1 MSDGPRVFLDT
12 TIQIERLT
20 GTHARRAQLAAQLA
34 GKEVVTSTYV
44 LGEFLRTLVK
54 DCITLYTLVWENVYL
69 DDVEVQIANRFN
81 KREASRCLL
90 LWATLQRARAY
101 GREKV
106 LCTLRTYIEYGLV
119 QAFMAGVD
127 QVSDATGCGLAQERP
142 HRVEGTYR
150 LRAQCRREVKE
161 CRLEEW
167 LTAHSAALDGVAAH
181 LRASGE
187 PDLVRI
193 GELLAEFPH
202 TPETVRGRNCT
213 WYLGDLI
220 ITLECPADAALYTT
234 NRRHF
239 GVLCAQLGKRMY
251 EPQNVGGPN
260 VQDDHAPKSSPVR
273 RSV

>member
-1 MSDGPRVFLDT
+1 MNDGPRVFLDT

-20 GTHARRAQLAAQLA
+20 GTRARRAQLTAQLA
-34 GKEVVTSTYV
+34 GKEIVTSTYV
-44 LGEFLRTLVK
+44 LGEFLRTLVR
-54 DCITLYTLVWENVYL
+54 DCITLYTLVSQNVYL

-90 LWATLQRARAY
+90 LWASLHRARAY

-142 HRVEGTYR
+142 RRVEGTYR

-167 LTAHSAALDGVAAH
+167 LATYSAALDGVAPH

-187 PDLVRI
+187 PALVRI
-193 GELLAEFPH
+193 GELLGEFPH
-202 TPETVRGRNCT
+202 APETVRGRNCT

-251 EPQNVGGPN
+251 EPQGLL
-260 VQDDHAPKSSPVR
+260 
-273 RSV
+273 

>member
-1 MSDGPRVFLDT
+1 MAESLPIFLDT

-20 GTHARRAQLAAQLA
+20 GVRARRAQLTAQLA
-34 GKEVVTSTYV
+34 GKEVSTSAYV
-44 LGEFLRTLVK
+44 LGEFLRALVK
-54 DCITLYTLVWENVYL
+54 DCITLYTLVSQNVYL

-90 LWATLQRARAY
+90 LWASLHRARVY

-106 LCTLRTYIEYGLV
+106 LCTLRSYIEYGLV

-142 HRVEGTYR
+142 QRVEGTYR
-150 LRAQCRREVKE
+150 LRVQCRRDVKE

-167 LTAHSAALDGVAAH
+167 LALHSSVLDSIPPY

-187 PDLVRI
+187 SALIKI
-193 GELLAEFPH
+193 GELLDEFPH
-202 TPETVRGRNCT
+202 TPEIAWGRNCT
-213 WYLGDLI
+213 WYLGDLVI
-220 ITLECPADAALYTT
+220 ALECPANAALYTT

-239 GVLCAQLGKRMY
+239 ELLCARLGKQLY
-251 EPQNVGGPN
+251 EPVEMP
-260 VQDDHAPKSSPVR
+260 PSPPDQ
-273 RSV
+273 

>member
-1 MSDGPRVFLDT
+1 MSEDLRIFLDT

-20 GTHARRAQLAAQLA
+20 GTRARRAQLTAELT
-34 GKEVVTSTYV
+34 GKEIVTSTYV

-54 DCITLYTLVWENVYL
+54 DCITLYTLVSQNVHL

-90 LWATLQRARAY
+90 LWASLHRARAY

-106 LCTLRTYIEYGLV
+106 LHTLRTYIEYGLV

-127 QVSDATGCGLAQERP
+127 QVSDATDCGLARERP
-142 HRVEGTYR
+142 RQVEGTYR

-167 LTAHSAALDGVAAH
+167 LATYSAALDGAAPH
-181 LRASGE
+181 LLASNE
-187 PDLVRI
+187 PGLVRI
-193 GELLAEFPH
+193 GELLGEFPH
-202 TPETVRGRNCT
+202 TPEAVRGRSCT

-220 ITLECPADAALYTT
+220 IALECPADAALYTT

-251 EPQNVGGPN
+251 ER
-260 VQDDHAPKSSPVR
+260 KTL
-273 RSV
+273 

>member
-1 MSDGPRVFLDT
+1 MSDGLRVFLDT
-12 TIQIERLT
+12 TTQIERLT
-20 GTHARRAQLAAQLA
+20 GTRARRAQLTAQLTD
-34 GKEVVTSTYV
+34 KEVVTSTYV

-54 DCITLYTLVWENVYL
+54 DCIALYTLVSQNAYL

-90 LWATLQRARAY
+90 LWATLHRARAY

-119 QAFMAGVD
+119 QAFMADVD

-142 HRVEGTYR
+142 RRVEGTYR

-161 CRLEEW
+161 CQLEEW
-167 LTAHSAALDGVAAH
+167 LAAHSAVLDGIAPH

-187 PDLVRI
+187 PALVKI
-193 GELLAEFPH
+193 GELLDEFPH
-202 TPETVRGRNCT
+202 APETVRGRNCT

-220 ITLECPADAALYTT
+220 ITLECPSDAALHTT

-239 GVLCAQLGKRMY
+239 GVLCVQLGKRMY
-251 EPQNVGGPN
+251 EPQGLP
-260 VQDDHAPKSSPVR
+260 
-273 RSV
+273 

>member
-1 MSDGPRVFLDT
+1 MSTGRRVFLDT

-20 GTHARRAQLAAQLA
+20 GTRARRAQLADQLA
-34 GKEVVTSTYV
+34 GKEVMTSTYV

-54 DCITLYTLVWENVYL
+54 DCITLYTLVSQNAHL

-81 KREASRCLL
+81 KREAGRCLL
-90 LWATLQRARAY
+90 LWASLHRTRAY

-119 QAFMAGVD
+119 QAFMAGVH
-127 QVSDATGCGLAQERP
+127 QVSDATDCGLAQERP

-150 LRAQCRREVKE
+150 LRAQCRRQVKE

-167 LTAHSAALDGVAAH
+167 LGAHSATLDAVLPH
-181 LRASGE
+181 LRVSDE
-187 PDLVRI
+187 PALVRI
-193 GELLAEFPH
+193 GELLEEFPH

-213 WYLGDLI
+213 WYLGDLVI
-220 ITLECPADAALYTT
+220 ALECPAGAALYTT

-239 GVLCAQLGKRMY
+239 GVLCTQLGKRMY
-251 EPQNVGGPN
+251 EPQRQGAKDG
-260 VQDDHAPKSSPVR
+260 
-273 RSV
+273 

>member
-1 MSDGPRVFLDT
+1 MADGRPIFLDT

-20 GTHARRAQLAAQLA
+20 GTRARRAQLTTQLA
-34 GKEVVTSTYV
+34 GKEVLTSTYV
-44 LGEFLRTLVK
+44 LGEFLCTLVK
-54 DCITLYTLVWENVYL
+54 DCITLYTLVSQNIYL

-90 LWATLQRARAY
+90 LWAALHRPRAY

-106 LCTLRTYIEYGLV
+106 LYTLHAYIEYGLV

-127 QVSDATGCGLAQERP
+127 RVSDATGCGLAQERP

-161 CRLEEW
+161 CHLGEW
-167 LTAHSAALDGVAAH
+167 LARHSAALESIASH
-181 LRASGE
+181 LRASSDSAMIKVGK
-187 PDLVRI
+187 
-193 GELLAEFPH
+193 LLDEFPQ
-202 TPETVRGRNCT
+202 TPQVVRGRHCT

-220 ITLECPADAALYTT
+220 IALECPADANLHTT

-239 GVLCAQLGKRMY
+239 DLLCAQLGKRIH
-251 EPQNVGGPN
+251 EPEGPP
-260 VQDDHAPKSSPVR
+260 VEVPPGSPDQ
-273 RSV
+273 